1 MLVEGMKILPE
12 EKVSPEDNSVF
23 VIPVT
28 SLSEPMQVIGDTTA
42 MSTPHEVEYTLK
54 FEMPDEGSGH
64 STVWIVIGVV
74 VILCALLIWLLK
86 RKK

>member
-1 MLVEGMKILPE
+1 
-12 EKVSPEDNSVF
+12 
-23 VIPVT
+23 
-28 SLSEPMQVIGDTTA
+28 